1 MRYLVILLIALNS
14 VPSQAGTLGR
24 LFFTPL
30 ERAALDRQRY
40 QSGTLSERADEEP
53 LPMESITLNGH
64 IRRSGGKSTV
74 WLNGKPVQVNGA
86 PQTVGISDKA
96 AGEIAIRTPESGRT
110 YPLKVGQTLTPGSGE
125 VRDLYPSVPGTHPG
139 K

>member
-1 MRYLVILLIALNS
+1 MRYLVALLIALNS
-14 VPSQAGTLGR
+14 IPAQAETLGR
-24 LFFTPL
+24 LFFTPQ
-30 ERAALDRQRY
+30 ERTALDRERY
-40 QSGTLSERADEEP
+40 QSGTPPERAGEEP

-74 WLNGKPVQVNGA
+74 WLNGKPIQVNGA
-86 PQTVGISDKA
+86 PQNVGISDKA
-96 AGEIAIRTPESGRT
+96 AGEIAIKTPESGRT

-125 VRDLYPSVPGTHPG
+125 IRDLYPSVPGTRPG